1 MKEEEIKKF
10 IQKEVN
16 NKIKNIKYTF
26 WVQGIIMGILISIFF
41 LNFQTL
47 SHQFFKSENPFKIKS
62 FQSKGKVEIEIKFL
76 KENKDEKEN
85 KKIKKQI
92 FEILNA
98 ENNFILKEESSNVLY
113 IVNSKGSNRFFENFP
128 KQILPELE
136 GKEKVLISLLI
147 NSFQCSESENE
158 IKQIRLKEYF
168 KKNSFYKY
176 ESGIIIKSIET
187 KKILNCPTNF
197 LKIKNFYSK

>member
-16 NKIKNIKYTF
+16 NKIKNIKYHF
-26 WVQGIIMGILISIFF
+26 WIQGIIMGILISIFF
-41 LNFQTL
+41 LNFQNL
-47 SHQFFKSENPFKIKS
+47 KQQFFTKIESRQVKN
-62 FQSKGKVEIEIKFL
+62 QGKVEIEIKFL

-92 FEILNA
+92 FAILNA

-197 LKIKNFYSK
+197 EKIKKFYSK

>member
-16 NKIKNIKYTF
+16 NKIKNIKYHF
-26 WVQGIIMGILISIFF
+26 WIQGIIMGILISIFF
-41 LNFQTL
+41 LNFQNL
-47 SHQFFKSENPFKIKS
+47 KQQFFTKIESRQVKN
-62 FQSKGKVEIEIKFL
+62 QGKVEIEIKFL

-92 FEILNA
+92 FSILNA

-197 LKIKNFYSK
+197 EKIKKFYSK